1 MKRVLALVLCA
12 CMSFTLLAGCG
23 NTAKE
28 TASEAPAAESAAGES
43 TAAEGTGEAE
53 SAKPE
58 ASGEKTV
65 ITYLR
70 PGTQVD
76 HNAELVQAINDKL
89 DADGTGLELNI
100 MYIPSDVL

>member
-1 MKRVLALVLCA
+1 MKRVLAMVLCA

-23 NTAKE
+23 NSGKE
-28 TASEAPAAESAAGES
+28 TAAETPAAAES
-43 TAAEGTGEAE
+43 TGEAE

-70 PGTQVD
+70 PGTEVD

-89 DADGTGLELNI
+89 DADGTGL
-100 MYIPSDVL
+100 